1 MVWYIHNQERKGKVL
16 EHFKKYLNRGR
27 DLNGLSVENPY
38 LYRWWY
44 NDVKNDE
51 TPMYG
56 NKLKKDAVQVPIED
70 IEEETYELPEV
81 FDYEIKDAIS
91 NALSKL
97 TPREQLAIKG
107 KYFDDLTL
115 GQIGWSFAQLEGD
128 YGVSEERA
136 RQVLSK
142 ALRKLRHP
150 SMGLK
155 EVA

>member
-1 MVWYIHNQERKGKVL
+1 M

-44 NDVKNDE
+44 RDVKNDE

-56 NKLKKDAVQVPIED
+56 SKYKKDAVQVPIED

-81 FDYEIKDAIS
+81 LDYEIKDAIS

-136 RQVLSK
+136 RQILSK
-142 ALRKLRHP
+142 ALRKLRHF

>member
-1 MVWYIHNQERKGKVL
+1 MEY
-16 EHFKKYLNRGR
+16 FKKYNNLGR
-27 DLNGLSVENPY
+27 DLDGLSVENPQ

-44 NDVKNDE
+44 RDVKNDE

-56 NKLKKDAVQVPIED
+56 SKYKKDAVQVPIED

-107 KYFDDLTL
+107 RFFEGLTL
-115 GQIGWSFAQLEGD
+115 WQIGRSFRQVD
-128 YGVSEERA
+128 HGVSEERA

-142 ALRKLRHP
+142 ALRLY
-150 SMGLK
+150 SFLFG
-155 EVA
+155 

>member
-1 MVWYIHNQERKGKVL
+1 MIRREKGKVL

-27 DLNGLSVENPY
+27 DLNGLSVENPQ

-44 NDVKNDE
+44 RDVKDDE
-51 TPMYG
+51 IPMYG
-56 NKLKKDAVQVPIED
+56 SKTKKDAVQVPIED

-115 GQIGWSFAQLEGD
+115 GQIGWSFSQLEGN

-136 RQVLSK
+136 RQILSK

>member
-1 MVWYIHNQERKGKVL
+1 MEY
-16 EHFKKYLNRGR
+16 FKKYLGRGR
-27 DLNGLSVENPY
+27 YLNGLSVQNPE

-44 NDVKNDE
+44 RAMKTDE
-51 TPMYG
+51 IPMYG
-56 NKLKKDAVQVPIED
+56 NKLKKDAIQVPIENVK
-70 IEEETYELPEV
+70 EETYEMPEV
-81 FDYEIKDAIS
+81 LDFEIKNALS

-115 GQIGWSFAQLEGD
+115 GQIGWSFSQLEGN

-136 RQVLSK
+136 RQILSK

>member
-1 MVWYIHNQERKGKVL
+1 M
-16 EHFKKYLNRGR
+16 EHFKKYNNIGR

-81 FDYEIKDAIS
+81 FDYEVKNRITKV
-91 NALSKL
+91 LLTL
-97 TPREQLAIKG
+97 TPREERVIRERFFNNK
-107 KYFDDLTL
+107 TL
-115 GQIGWSFAQLEGD
+115 REIGQTFSVTSNRVMQIE
-128 YGVSEERA
+128 A
-136 RQVLSK
+136 R
-142 ALRKLRHP
+142 ALRKMKHP
-150 SMGLK
+150 SRARILK

>member
-1 MVWYIHNQERKGKVL
+1 M
-16 EHFKKYLNRGR
+16 EHFKKYNNIGR
-27 DLNGLSVENPY
+27 DLNGLSVDNPQ

-44 NDVKNDE
+44 RDVKNDE
-51 TPMYG
+51 IPMYG
-56 NKLKKDAVQVPIED
+56 SKSKKDAVQVSIED

-81 FDYEIKDAIS
+81 LDYEVKNAIS

-115 GQIGWSFAQLEGD
+115 GQIGWSFSQLEGN

-136 RQVLSK
+136 RQILLK

>member
-1 MVWYIHNQERKGKVL
+1 MEY
-16 EHFKKYLNRGR
+16 FKKYNNLGR
-27 DLNGLSVENPY
+27 DLNGLSQQNPQ

-44 NDVKNDE
+44 RDVKNDE

-115 GQIGWSFAQLEGD
+115 RQIGWSFGQLEGD

-136 RQVLSK
+136 RQILSK